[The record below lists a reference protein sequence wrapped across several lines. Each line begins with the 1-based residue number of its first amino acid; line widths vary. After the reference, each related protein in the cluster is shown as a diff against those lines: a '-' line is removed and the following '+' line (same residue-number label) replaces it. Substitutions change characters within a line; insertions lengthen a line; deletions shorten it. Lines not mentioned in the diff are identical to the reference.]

1 MSESYEK
8 ITDHAER
15 AKGLMLSQFSDSTL
29 LKAIQDVVCI
39 QIQELEDVIF
49 DVMLKNNN
57 IGLGEGV
64 QLDLIGRIVN
74 RRRNGF
80 SDGDYRD
87 LLRLQI
93 AINNSQ
99 GNPEPITSTI
109 QKITGSTFIQVQENF
124 PAGIDFIIGDSNI
137 NPDLLPLIEGVASAG
152 VNVNIL
158 AINSF
163 DGDVFA
169 FEGPLEDI
177 FALGLGSTD
186 DPLLGGRL
194 SSLIEV

>member
-29 LKAIQDVVCI
+29 LKAIQDVVCS

-57 IGLGEGV
+57 IDLGEGV

-74 RRRNGF
+74 RKRNGF
-80 SDGDYRD
+80 SDEDYKD

-124 PAGIDFIIGDSNI
+124 PAGIDFIIGDANI

-169 FEGPLEDI
+169 FDGPLEDI

-186 DPLLGGRL
+186 DPLLGGRF
-194 SSLIEV
+194 SSLVEV